1 MVLINMISGVTTKSF
16 WWVARIKSIS
26 GDWKIQWAQI
36 IKFHG
41 DNAKQELSPNES
53 KVFDK
58 PKELL
63 IVVLNLNN

>member
-41 DNAKQELSPNES
+41 DNAKQ
-53 KVFDK
+53 
-58 PKELL
+58 
-63 IVVLNLNN
+63 IVAK